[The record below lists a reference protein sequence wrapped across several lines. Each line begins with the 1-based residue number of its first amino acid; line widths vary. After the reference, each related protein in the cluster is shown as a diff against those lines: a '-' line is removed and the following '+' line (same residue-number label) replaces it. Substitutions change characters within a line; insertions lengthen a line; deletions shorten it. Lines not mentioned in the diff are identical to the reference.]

1 MKRKYF
7 LLISAIIFCEFFIV
21 WPSLSA
27 PKPQVVNA
35 VFTTAIKALAPI
47 DQIILL
53 GNDTGKVFFYSEVN
67 NLKNKNIIHR
77 WEYNG
82 KVVLSRKFNIKKLR
96 QRVYSSKSLSSD
108 QLGIW
113 RVVISTAEGRPL
125 KSVIFKYVDS
135 EIDQQAIMS
144 WPN

>member
-1 MKRKYF
+1 MKQKYH

-27 PKPQVVNA
+27 PKPKVVSA
-35 VFTTAIKALAPI
+35 VFTTAIKSLAPI

-53 GNDTGKVFFYSEVN
+53 GNDTRKIYFYSEVK
-67 NLKNKNIIHR
+67 NLKNKKIIHR

-82 KVVLSRKFNIKKLR
+82 QVVLSRKFNIKKLR
-96 QRVYSSKSLSSD
+96 QSIYSSKSLSSD

-113 RVVISTAEGRPL
+113 RVVISTAEGWPL

-135 EIDQQAIMS
+135 EIDQQAILS